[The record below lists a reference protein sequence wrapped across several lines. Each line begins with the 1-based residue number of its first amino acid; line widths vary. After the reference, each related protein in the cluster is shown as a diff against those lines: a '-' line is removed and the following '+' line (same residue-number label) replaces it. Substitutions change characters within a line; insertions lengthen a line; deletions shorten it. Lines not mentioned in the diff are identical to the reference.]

1 MIRRPPRSTRTDTL
15 FPYTTLFRSD
25 LPLMESGEPLESI
38 LPAMTSANAYL
49 GADLICRALET
60 KAAVVITG
68 RVGDPSLFLAP
79 ALHHFGW
86 SYDDTDHLAV
96 GSLADTLLE
105 YWTQATCGGFADPG
119 RKHVAGL
126 HEPRHP
132 HNN

>member
-1 MIRRPPRSTRTDTL
+1 
-15 FPYTTLFRSD
+15 
-25 LPLMESGEPLESI
+25 MESGEPLESI

-86 SYDDTDHLAV
+86 SYDDSDKLAE
-96 GSLADTLLE
+96 GSLAGHLLE
-105 YWTQATCGGFADPG
+105 CQTQVTVGGFADPG
-119 RKHVAGL
+119 RQGGTGHRGPGKTKDRNH
-126 HEPRHP
+126 R
-132 HNN
+132 

>member
-1 MIRRPPRSTRTDTL
+1 
-15 FPYTTLFRSD
+15 
-25 LPLMESGEPLESI
+25 MEAGERLESI

-86 SYDDTDHLAV
+86 SYDDSDKLAV
-96 GSLADTLLE
+96 GSLAGHLLE
-105 YWTQATCGGFADPG
+105 GSDPVTGGWFADPG
-119 RKHVAGL
+119 RQEEAGSDGPGNPQTDN
-126 HEPRHP
+126 H
-132 HNN
+132 